1 MLQTVDVA
9 VMQLKDSA
17 ETVDAATT
25 AVCGSSY
32 FSAAAVVSAAAADA
46 ADAETTAACGLSCSF
61 AAVAAETSSA
71 AMAAANYWNLQRD
84 VGLCRHPPVIVH
96 QWFV

>member
-9 VMQLKDSA
+9 VMQLKDLA

-32 FSAAAVVSAAAADA
+32 FSAAVAVSEVAMADA
-46 ADAETTAACGLSCSF
+46 ADVEMTAASGSSCFS
-61 AAVAAETSSA
+61 AAVAAATSSA
-71 AMAAANYWNLQRD
+71 ATAAANY
-84 VGLCRHPPVIVH
+84 
-96 QWFV
+96 